1 LKKENI
7 LEKILEVY
15 QICNISS
22 FPVDCLDLISK
33 CGITCKSY
41 SSLSRKKQEHCL
53 LVSEE
58 AFTLKN
64 EIYYNDK
71 ILDKRIRFS
80 LIHELGHI
88 MLNHKENRSEAE
100 EREANFFATN
110 LLAPRIVIHYSGCKN
125 LADVIK
131 RFDLSEEAAG
141 YAFSDYKY
149 WLRKI
154 KLHFPDIE
162 NQIYQHFFNTEINQ
176 LVWSISECE
185 CCFFHPAYNGSKV
198 CPSCFIANLKKHKNS
213 YDTQEYALDLL
224 RSQKLY
230 GDI

>member
-1 LKKENI
+1 MIKLDI
-7 LEKILEVY
+7 LEKVLVVY
-15 QICNISS
+15 QTCNISS
-22 FPVDCLDLISK
+22 FPIDCIDLIGK
-33 CGITCKSY
+33 CGIPCKSY

-71 ILDKRIRFS
+71 LLDKRIRFS

-110 LLAPRIVIHYSGCKN
+110 LLAPRVIIHHSGCKN
-125 LADVIK
+125 YVDIIK

-149 WLRKI
+149 WLQKSR
-154 KLHFPDIE
+154 LHILDIDT
-162 NQIYQHFFNTEINQ
+162 QIYLHFFNTEVNQ
-176 LVWSISECE
+176 LVWSISDCE
-185 CCFFHPAYNGSKV
+185 CCFFPVAYNGSKV
-198 CPSCFIANLKKHKNS
+198 CPSCFIANLKKNRLN
-213 YDTQEYALDLL
+213 YNDQEYTLDLL